1 VDWQPED
8 RDAWVA
14 DAERWIAQIK
24 SVLQCKIDLA
34 PDGEV
39 AGVHVVARSDREP
52 RHIVRDVEGL
62 LKARLGVSVFYKKIG
77 VVQVV
82 EAESTPMRDASPSA
96 EGAWNGG
103 AATGPPPPPVAPA
116 SPATE
121 DPGSAEGAPSS
132 EAEENT
138 LTQAARDAILLA
150 EELGPRLLCNGVGV
164 MMTGDVLRAEVDLQ
178 AAGLE
183 ASGVAEGPNRTGG
196 DLHLVAAAT
205 LDAVES
211 LVGEP
216 LGLELTELRRERLGS
231 GEVILVAV
239 EMVQGRRCEQLYG
252 ACQQGANQH
261 QAVVYAVLDALNRRL
276 EMMLFRSIA
285 DAEH

>member
-1 VDWQPED
+1 MVEWQPEE

-14 DAERWIAQIK
+14 DAEQWISQIK
-24 SVLQCKIDLA
+24 SVQQCKIDLA
-34 PDGEV
+34 PDGEI

-62 LKARLGVSVFYKKIG
+62 LKARLGISVFYKKIG

-82 EAESTPMRDASPSA
+82 EAEGGSVRETLSGDSSA
-96 EGAWNGG
+96 GDRSAAAERQDEPQPDPAVGG
-103 AATGPPPPPVAPA
+103 QAATTARA
-116 SPATE
+116 DAT
-121 DPGSAEGAPSS
+121 SADS
-132 EAEENT
+132 T
-138 LTQAARDAILLA
+138 RDAILLA

-205 LDAVES
+205 LDAVEN

-216 LGLELTELRRERLGS
+216 LGLELAELRRERLGG
-231 GEVILVAV
+231 GEVVLVAI
-239 EMVQGRRCEQLYG
+239 EMVQGRRSEQLYG
-252 ACQQGANQH
+252 ACQPGQNLH
-261 QAVVYAVLDALNRRL
+261 QAVVFAVLDALNRRL
-276 EMMLFRSIA
+276 EMMLFKSVVATDR
-285 DAEH
+285 